1 VKRVTSLLAAVGL
14 LWATTTAAQAPS
26 ALPAG
31 HPAVTAPAKPTA
43 AMPPGHPAVTTPA
56 GAPTGTMPPGHPAV
70 TAPAAA
76 PTGDMPPGHPPVGD
90 APPGPMPAGHPPLG
104 DAPSGAMPAGHPNV
118 AGGAKQTAPQASE
131 DSIEPA
137 GELPPTT
144 IEAQLLDAEDRPIA
158 GADVRL
164 GIMFQK
170 IAEGESR
177 GEMHLKSNAEGIA
190 RFDGLKGG
198 TTYSYRVTTKSGPG
212 EFASTPFNLR
222 EQGGMRVKLH
232 VFPVTED
239 IEKTMVG
246 MRGIFYI
253 ETRDDVFSVEG
264 IFRVMNVGQNAWVP
278 RDTVIALPDGFKAF
292 SGGETMFDARFVA
305 LEGRGAKLEGT
316 FPPGQRDLNFR
327 FQVPKA
333 AEPTAVFRF
342 GPGPRTFEIR
352 VIAVASKAMGMD
364 VEGFEA
370 TQSGTGPSG
379 DHVLVS
385 RKAAGRNNAQ
395 LQPFVVTLTGL
406 SVPGPGR
413 WVAILIAFLIALA
426 GGLAAAG
433 KWKIASTEKIES
445 DRARAVNLLL
455 DELVALTR
463 AKERGEVGPL
473 THDQTRR
480 SLIDALARIG
490 LPKEARKSKRLGKPA
505 SA

>member
-1 VKRVTSLLAAVGL
+1 VKRVASMLATVGL
-14 LWATTTAAQAPS
+14 LWATSAAAQTP
-26 ALPAG
+26 
-31 HPAVTAPAKPTA
+31 A

-56 GAPTGTMPPGHPAV
+56 APTATMPPGHPTVTAAATPTGAMPPGHPAV
-70 TAPAAA
+70 TAPAA
-76 PTGDMPPGHPPVGD
+76 PTGAMPPGHPAVTPPAAPTGAMPPGHPQVGD
-90 APPGPMPAGHPPLG
+90 AA
-104 DAPSGAMPAGHPNV
+104 AGAMPAGHPSV
-118 AGGAKQTAPQASE
+118 AGGGKQAAPELPE
-131 DSIEPA
+131 DSIVPDA
-137 GELPPTT
+137 ELPPTT
-144 IEAQLLDAEDRPIA
+144 IEAQLLDPQDRPIA

-177 GEMHLKSNAEGIA
+177 SELHLKSGPDGIA

-198 TTYSYRVTTKSGPG
+198 TTFSYRITTKNGPG

-222 EQGGMRVKLH
+222 EQAGMRVKLH
-232 VFPVTED
+232 VYPVTENVN
-239 IEKTMVG
+239 ETMIG

-253 ETRDDVFSVEG
+253 ETRDDVFSIEG
-264 IFRVMNVGQNAWVP
+264 IFRVMNLGQNAWVP
-278 RDTVIALPDGFKAF
+278 RDVVVALPDGFKGF
-292 SGGETMFDARFVA
+292 SGGETMFDARFSA

-327 FQVPKA
+327 FSVPKP

-342 GPGPRTFEIR
+342 GPAPRTFEVR
-352 VIAVASKAMGMD
+352 VIAVASKAMGLD

-379 DHVLVS
+379 DHVLVT
-385 RKAAGRNNAQ
+385 RKVAARSDPQ
-395 LQPFVVTLTGL
+395 LAPFVVTLTGL
-406 SVPGPGR
+406 TMPGPGR
-413 WVAILIAFLIALA
+413 WVAILIALVIAAA
-426 GGLAAAG
+426 GGLAGAG
-433 KWKIASTEKIES
+433 KWRIASTEKIES

-463 AKERGEVGPL
+463 AKERGEIGPH

-490 LPKEARKSKRLGKPA
+490 LPKEARKSKRLGKPVNA
-505 SA
+505 

>member
-1 VKRVTSLLAAVGL
+1 MKRAASLLATFGL
-14 LWATTTAAQAPS
+14 LWATSAAAQ
-26 ALPAG
+26 
-31 HPAVTAPAKPTA
+31 PTG

-56 GAPTGTMPPGHPAV
+56 APTGAMPPGHPAV
-70 TAPAAA
+70 APPSA
-76 PTGDMPPGHPPVGD
+76 PTGAMPPGHPPVGD
-90 APPGPMPAGHPPLG
+90 APAGAMPPGHPPVG
-104 DAPSGAMPAGHPNV
+104 DAPAGAMPAGHPAM
-118 AGGAKQTAPQASE
+118 AGAGKPGAPELPE

-144 IEAQLLDAEDRPIA
+144 IEALLLDPQDRPIA
-158 GADVRL
+158 GGDVRL

-177 GEMHLKSNAEGIA
+177 SEMHLKSGPDGVA

-198 TTYSYRVTTKSGPG
+198 TNYSYRITTRSGPG

-232 VFPVTED
+232 VYPVTES
-239 IEKTMVG
+239 INETMVG

-264 IFRVMNVGQNAWVP
+264 IFRVMNLGQNAWVP
-278 RDTVIALPDGFKAF
+278 KDTVVTLPDGFKAF

-305 LEGRGAKLEGT
+305 LDGRGAKLEGT

-327 FQVPKA
+327 FQVPKPA
-333 AEPTAVFRF
+333 DQTAVFRF
-342 GPGPRTFEIR
+342 GPAPRTFEIR
-352 VIAVASKAMGMD
+352 VIAVASKTMGLD

-370 TQSGTGPSG
+370 TQAGTGPSG

-385 RKAAGRNNAQ
+385 RKAAGRNDPQ
-395 LQPFVVTLTGL
+395 LTPFVVTLTGL
-406 SVPGPGR
+406 TVPGPGR
-413 WVAILIAFLIALA
+413 WVAIFIAFAIVVA

-433 KWKIASTEKIES
+433 KWRIASTEKLET

-455 DELVALTR
+455 DELVLLTR
-463 AKERGEVGPL
+463 ARERGEIGPH

-490 LPKEARKSKRLGKPA
+490 LPKEARKSKRIGKPA